1 MTGSVAEL
9 IESKEEEILEKLR
22 EADKEAM
29 LRPDLQVTVFL
40 DTETG
45 ELSSLQ
51 DVKGG
56 NISYPDEYSLYT
68 FSHNEEVWE
77 SLEPQDCL
85 AGLQEI
91 LKETDKTASERLD
104 DFCEAFRQEYEES
117 IGIPESISENL
128 AYERELWN
136 AVESSHEFADGIV
149 SMCEEQIDL
158 IETEHYQDIYQNILE
173 ECHSEERHEQY
184 LRD

>member
-91 LKETDKTASERLD
+91 LKETDKTASEKLV
-104 DFCEAFRQEYEES
+104 DFCEAFRQEYAEN
-117 IGIPESISENL
+117 IGSPEN
-128 AYERELWN
+128 YERELWN
-136 AVESSHEFADGIV
+136 AVQSSHEFADGIFE
-149 SMCEEQIDL
+149 MCEEQIDL
-158 IETEHYQDIYQNILE
+158 IEPEHYQDIYQNILE
-173 ECHSEERHEQY
+173 ECHSQERHEQY

>member
-56 NISYPDEYSLYT
+56 SISYPDEYSLYT
-68 FSHNEEVWE
+68 FSHNEEVWQ
-77 SLEPQDCL
+77 SR
-85 AGLQEI
+85 
-91 LKETDKTASERLD
+91 KY
-104 DFCEAFRQEYEES
+104 F
-117 IGIPESISENL
+117 
-128 AYERELWN
+128 
-136 AVESSHEFADGIV
+136 
-149 SMCEEQIDL
+149 
-158 IETEHYQDIYQNILE
+158 
-173 ECHSEERHEQY
+173 
-184 LRD
+184 